1 MKPFSTY
8 PEDHEEMRSL
18 AVVIQSSHS
27 DPEDREKAADRL
39 SDLVLAILDDEAVA
53 QRVDDRPGGFDGPT
67 GAE

>member
-1 MKPFSTY
+1 M
-8 PEDHEEMRSL
+8 